1 MDNKSKDILS
11 EMQGKYYDIEIFKN
25 KYDLSMNPNDFKN
38 VETVKYN
45 HVLLVN
51 VNGLGMGQVHFVE
64 DDGSYLLL
72 PWGYI
77 LTMKPNVAKIGL

>member
-1 MDNKSKDILS
+1 MNNKSKDILS
-11 EMQGKYYDIEIFKN
+11 EMQDKYYDIEIFKN

-38 VETVKYN
+38 AETTKYN

-51 VNGLGMGQVHFVE
+51 VNGLGVGQVHFIR
-64 DDGSYLLL
+64 DDGGYLLL

-77 LTMKPNVAKIGL
+77 LTMKPSVS